1 LFYTKQTKQNL
12 FDLFSGLDISKSTSI
27 FSKEGLDQID
37 IILNTRGSNALTPLE
52 TLKQNPEKLWE
63 GSSELSDFEVRK
75 ILTNMGYVHVIRE
88 WYGGFTSDDEVVAV
102 MNQIIAESSVDTR
115 VEYTPRYFQSVIK
128 NQFLSKYQDEL
139 SLGYKKI
146 DFALELAPRFGKT
159 IWAIDLLNTL
169 FVNHNIKVCVIPT
182 YILTAITS
190 FKKEFYTFKGYS
202 SNMVFVTS
210 EDNVQKVISEN
221 YGKKL
226 IVVAMSLH
234 MREHE
239 SKLDVIKAIPSKD
252 KLSIID
258 EADFGAHRIN
268 SQGKIHYLN
277 CGLNI
282 YMTGTA
288 IERVTSP
295 LSNLRDNLIR
305 WSYTDMLMVKEGEH
319 PIQVGLQSI
328 KESKDSVKDIVVPQ
342 FMRLSLGGVVDKFD
356 RVSPEF
362 RTDWNKLFSDVDKA
376 KPVLTNILKSLF
388 GEYNGELEYLVD
400 IDTSEISSKEVTM
413 IFANTPNKT
422 QQNKLC
428 KLVQA
433 CLGPQYIVVLIN
445 GDETSNREAEEMAKG
460 IIERAKREGKK
471 VVFIS
476 KDMGSRS
483 FSVSEIDTVMLMF
496 DRGSYATISQ
506 KVSRVLTPG
515 KTYGGDKKV
524 YGNVISLS
532 LDPNREQ
539 VNPIDEY
546 LIYESEKVQVNELSD
561 GIHRVLRSV
570 NIFVNEKGMMEP
582 IVSDEYADKLIGS
595 SALIRVGMETVK
607 VDSVINDVELVKLLT
622 GVEVNNQNE
631 EERIEGI
638 DSSKVVRTDEEKI
651 KEEKKNQKVI
661 EDLRQKLKEV
671 LSNIVENI
679 VEISEIN
686 NCESDNI
693 ITTLEMIDEKG
704 YCEEV
709 VFEVGLDCQ
718 TVKKIILTGAL
729 SEKLLNT
736 IITSYNKEENIVS
749 L

>member
-1 LFYTKQTKQNL
+1 MGLFYYICGMNRLYSYTTQIERIRGRYKFGQSTK
-12 FDLFSGLDISKSTSI
+12 DADVRI
-27 FSKEGLDQID
+27 KEQVKTGM
-37 IILNTRGSNALTPLE
+37 SE
-52 TLKQNPEKLWE
+52 NPEKVFE
-63 GSSELSDFEVRK
+63 GVS
-75 ILTNMGYVHVIRE
+75 ILTDHQVHSILKRKGYVNIERE

-102 MNQIIAESSVDTR
+102 MNQIIAESSQDTR
-115 VEYTPRYFQSVIK
+115 VEYSPRYFQSIVK
-128 NQFLSKYQDEL
+128 NQFLSKYQNEL
-139 SLGYKKI
+139 RLGYTKI

-190 FKKEFYTFKGYS
+190 FKKEFYTFKEYS
-202 SNMVFVTS
+202 SNMVFITS
-210 EDNVQKVISEN
+210 DDDVQKVITEN

-226 IVVAMSLH
+226 VVVAMSLH

-239 SKLDVIKAIPSKD
+239 SKLDVIKVIPTKD
-252 KLSIID
+252 KVSIID
-258 EADFGAHRIN
+258 EADFGAHRMN
-268 SQGKIHYLN
+268 SQGKIDYLN

-288 IERVTSP
+288 IERVASP

-305 WSYTDMLMVKEGEH
+305 WSYTDMLMVKKGEH
-319 PIQVGLQSI
+319 PVQVGLKSI
-328 KESKDSVKDIVVPQ
+328 EESKNSVKDIVVPQ
-342 FMRLSLGGVVDKFD
+342 FMRLSLGGVVDNFYS
-356 RVSPEF
+356 VEPEY
-362 RTDWNKLFSDVDKA
+362 RTDWNKLFADVDKA
-376 KPVLTNILKSLF
+376 KPVLSNLVKSLF
-388 GEYNGELEYLVD
+388 GEYNGRATYLVD
-400 IDTSEISSKEVTM
+400 LNTSEICSKDVTM
-413 IFANTPNKT
+413 IFAGTPDKK
-422 QQNKLC
+422 QQKKFH
-428 KLVQA
+428 KLVQDN
-433 CLGPQYIVVLIN
+433 LGPQYIVELIN
-445 GDETSNREAEEMAKG
+445 GDETSNREVEEKAKG
-460 IIERAKREGKK
+460 VVARAQREGKK
-471 VVFIS
+471 VIFIS

-524 YGNVISLS
+524 CGNVISLS

-546 LIYESEKVQVNELSD
+546 LVYEGEKVQVNELSD

-570 NIFVNEKGMMEP
+570 NIFVNERGMMEP
-582 IVSDEYADKLIGS
+582 IISDEYANKLISS

-607 VDSVINDVELVKLLT
+607 VDSVINDSELVKLLT
-622 GVEVNNQNE
+622 GIEVNNQTE
-631 EERIEGI
+631 EEKIEGI
-638 DSSKVVRTDEEKI
+638 DSSKVVRTHEEKT
-651 KEEKKNQKVI
+651 KEKNNHKVI

-693 ITTLEMIDEKG
+693 ITTLDMIDEKG

-718 TVKKIILTGAL
+718 IVKKIILTGAL

-736 IITSYNKEENIVS
+736 IITSYNKEENTIS

>member
-1 LFYTKQTKQNL
+1 MNTLYTHTTPTDRQKGNYKFGQTNRTA
-12 FDLFSGLDISKSTSI
+12 DARI
-27 FSKEGLDQID
+27 KEQAR
-37 IILNTRGSNALTPLE
+37 TAMSE
-52 TLKQNPEKLWE
+52 NPEKVWE
-63 GSSELSDFEVRK
+63 GVSELSDHNIHK
-75 ILTNMGYVHVIRE
+75 LLGKLGYVHIIRE
-88 WYGGFTSDDEVVAV
+88 WFGGFESDDEVIAV
-102 MNQIIAESSVDTR
+102 MNKIISESLQDTR
-115 VEYTPRYFQSVIK
+115 IEYSPRYFQSVIK
-128 NQFLSKYQDEL
+128 NQILSKYQDEL
-139 SLGYKKI
+139 RMGYDKI

-159 IWAIDLLNTL
+159 IWAIDLLSTL
-169 FVNHNIKVCVIPT
+169 YRKHGIKICVIPC
-182 YILTAITS
+182 YVHTAMAS
-190 FKKEFYTFKGYS
+190 FEKEFYTFKGYS
-202 SNMVFVTS
+202 SEMVFVTPK
-210 EDNVQKVISEN
+210 DDIKKVIDEN

-226 IVVAMSLH
+226 IIMTLSLQIT
-234 MREHE
+234 EHE
-239 SKLDVIKAIPSKD
+239 SKLEIIKSLPKQD
-252 KLSIID
+252 KVSIID
-258 EADFGAHRIN
+258 EADFGAHRMN
-268 SQGKIHYLN
+268 SQEKIDYLN

-288 IERVTSP
+288 IERVVSP
-295 LSNLRDNLIR
+295 LSNLRDNIIR

-319 PIQVGLQSI
+319 PIQTGLNSLD
-328 KESKDSVKDIVVPQ
+328 ESKGSVKDIVVPQ
-342 FMRLSLGGVVDKFD
+342 FMRLSLGGVVDKFN

-376 KPVLTNILKSLF
+376 KPVLTNVFKSLF
-388 GEYNGELEYLVD
+388 GEYSGELEYLVN

-428 KLVQA
+428 KLIQA
-433 CLGPQYIVVLIN
+433 CLGPQYMVVLIN

-460 IIERAKREGKK
+460 VVARAQKEGKK

-515 KTYGGDKKV
+515 KTYGGEKKV

-546 LIYESEKVQVNELSD
+546 LVYEGEKVQVNELSD

-570 NIFVNEKGMMEP
+570 NIFVNDKGMMEP
-582 IVSDEYADKLIGS
+582 IVSDEYADKLISS

-607 VDSVINDVELVKLLT
+607 VDSVINDLELVKLLT
-622 GVEVNNQNE
+622 GVEVNNQTE
-631 EERIEGI
+631 EEKIEGI

-661 EDLRQKLKEV
+661 EDLHQKLKEV
-671 LSNIVENI
+671 LSNIVQNI

-686 NCESDNI
+686 DCESDNI
-693 ITTLEMIDEKG
+693 ITTLDMINEKG

-736 IITSYNKEENIVS
+736 IITSYNKEENTVS

>member
-1 LFYTKQTKQNL
+1 
-12 FDLFSGLDISKSTSI
+12 
-27 FSKEGLDQID
+27 
-37 IILNTRGSNALTPLE
+37 
-52 TLKQNPEKLWE
+52 
-63 GSSELSDFEVRK
+63 
-75 ILTNMGYVHVIRE
+75 
-88 WYGGFTSDDEVVAV
+88 
-102 MNQIIAESSVDTR
+102 
-115 VEYTPRYFQSVIK
+115 
-128 NQFLSKYQDEL
+128 
-139 SLGYKKI
+139 
-146 DFALELAPRFGKT
+146 
-159 IWAIDLLNTL
+159 
-169 FVNHNIKVCVIPT
+169 
-182 YILTAITS
+182 
-190 FKKEFYTFKGYS
+190 
-202 SNMVFVTS
+202 
-210 EDNVQKVISEN
+210 
-221 YGKKL
+221 
-226 IVVAMSLH
+226 
-234 MREHE
+234 
-239 SKLDVIKAIPSKD
+239 
-252 KLSIID
+252 
-258 EADFGAHRIN
+258 
-268 SQGKIHYLN
+268 
-277 CGLNI
+277 
-282 YMTGTA
+282 
-288 IERVTSP
+288 
-295 LSNLRDNLIR
+295 
-305 WSYTDMLMVKEGEH
+305 
-319 PIQVGLQSI
+319 
-328 KESKDSVKDIVVPQ
+328 
-342 FMRLSLGGVVDKFD
+342 MRLSLGGVVDKFD

-376 KPVLTNILKSLF
+376 KPVLTNVVKSLF

-400 IDTSEISSKEVTM
+400 IDTSELSSKEVTM

-460 IIERAKREGKK
+460 IVERAKREGKK

-515 KTYGGDKKV
+515 KTYDGDKKV

-546 LIYESEKVQVNELSD
+546 LIYEGEKVQVNELSD

-570 NIFVNEKGMMEP
+570 NIFVNDKGMMEP
-582 IVSDEYADKLIGS
+582 IVSDEYADKLISS
-595 SALIRVGMETVK
+595 SALIRIGMETVK
-607 VDSVINDVELVKLLT
+607 VDSVINDIELVKLLT
-622 GVEVNNQNE
+622 GVEVNNQTE

-671 LSNIVENI
+671 LSNVVENI

-686 NCESDNI
+686 NCESNNI

-736 IITSYNKEENIVS
+736 IITSYNKEENTVS

>member
-1 LFYTKQTKQNL
+1 MNTLYAHTTPTERQKGNYKFGQTNRTA
-12 FDLFSGLDISKSTSI
+12 DVRI
-27 FSKEGLDQID
+27 KEQAR
-37 IILNTRGSNALTPLE
+37 TAMSE
-52 TLKQNPEKLWE
+52 NPEKVWE
-63 GSSELSDFEVRK
+63 GTSELSDHDIHK
-75 ILTNMGYVHVIRE
+75 LLTKMGYKWIIRE
-88 WYGGFTSDDEVVAV
+88 WYGGFTSDDEVIAV
-102 MNQIIAESSVDTR
+102 MNKIIAESSQDTR

-128 NQFLSKYQDEL
+128 NQFLIKYQDEL
-139 SLGYKKI
+139 RLGYDKI

-169 FVNHNIKVCVIPT
+169 FIEHNIKLCVIPT
-182 YILTAITS
+182 YVLTAITS

-202 SNMVFVTS
+202 SNIVFVTS
-210 EDNVQKVISEN
+210 EDDIQSVINEN

-239 SKLDVIKAIPSKD
+239 SKLEIIKSLSSCD
-252 KLSIID
+252 KVSIID
-258 EADFGAHRIN
+258 EADFGAHRMN
-268 SQGKIHYLN
+268 SQGKIDYLN
-277 CGLNI
+277 CRLNI

-288 IERVTSP
+288 IERVASP
-295 LSNLRDNLIR
+295 LSNLRDNIIR
-305 WSYTDMLMVKEGEH
+305 WSYSDMLMVKKGEH
-319 PIQVGLQSI
+319 PIQTGIQSLE
-328 KESKDSVKDIVVPQ
+328 ESKNSVKDIVVPQ
-342 FMRLSLGGVVDKFD
+342 FMRLSLGGVVDNFYS
-356 RVSPEF
+356 VEPEY
-362 RTDWNKLFSDVDKA
+362 RTDWNKLFSDVDKS
-376 KPVLTNILKSLF
+376 KPILSNLIKSLF
-388 GEYNGELEYLVD
+388 GEYNGKITYLVD
-400 IDTSEISSKEVTM
+400 LNTTEICPKEVTM
-413 IFANTPNKT
+413 IFAGTPDKK
-422 QQNKLC
+422 QQKKFY
-428 KLVQA
+428 KLVQDN
-433 CLGPQYIVVLIN
+433 LGPQYIVELIN
-445 GDETSNREAEEMAKG
+445 GDETSNREVEEMAKG
-460 IIERAKREGKK
+460 VIARAQREGKK

-546 LIYESEKVQVNELSD
+546 LIYEGEKAQVNELSD

-570 NIFVNEKGMMEP
+570 NIFVNDKGMMEP
-582 IVSDEYADKLIGS
+582 IVSDEYADKLISS
-595 SALIRVGMETVK
+595 SALIRIGMETVK
-607 VDSVINDVELVKLLT
+607 VDLVINDVELVKLLI
-622 GVEVNNQNE
+622 GVEVNNQTE
-631 EERIEGI
+631 EEKLEGI

-651 KEEKKNQKVI
+651 KEEKKNQKVV
-661 EDLRQKLKEV
+661 EDIHQKLNKV

-693 ITTLEMIDEKG
+693 IKTLDMINEKG

-736 IITSYNKEENIVS
+736 IITSYNKEENTVS

>member
-1 LFYTKQTKQNL
+1 MNTLYTHTTPTDRQKGNYKFGQTNRTA
-12 FDLFSGLDISKSTSI
+12 DARI
-27 FSKEGLDQID
+27 KEQSR
-37 IILNTRGSNALTPLE
+37 TAMSE
-52 TLKQNPEKLWE
+52 NPEKVWE
-63 GSSELSDFEVRK
+63 GTSELTDHEVHK
-75 ILTNMGYVHVIRE
+75 KLTKMGYVHVIRE
-88 WYGGFTSDDEVVAV
+88 WYGGFNSDDEVVAV
-102 MNQIIAESSVDTR
+102 MNQIIAESSQDTR

-139 SLGYKKI
+139 RLGYNKI

-169 FVNHNIKVCVIPT
+169 FVEHNIKVCVIPT
-182 YILTAITS
+182 YVLTAITS

-221 YGKKL
+221 YDKKL
-226 IVVAMSLH
+226 IVVVMSLH

-239 SKLDVIKAIPSKD
+239 SKLDVIRAIPSKD
-252 KLSIID
+252 KISIID
-258 EADFGAHRIN
+258 EADFGAHRMN
-268 SQGKIHYLN
+268 SQGKIDYLN

-319 PIQVGLQSI
+319 PIQVGLQSL
-328 KESKDSVKDIVVPQ
+328 KESKNSVKDIVVPQ
-342 FMRLSLGGVVDKFD
+342 FMRLSLGGVVNTFNNIE
-356 RVSPEF
+356 PEY
-362 RTDWNKLFSDVDKA
+362 RTDWNKLFLDVDKA
-376 KPVLTNILKSLF
+376 KPVLSNLIKSLF
-388 GEYNGELEYLVD
+388 GEYNGRLTYLVD
-400 IDTSEISSKEVTM
+400 LNTSEICPKDVTM
-413 IFANTPNKT
+413 IFAGTPDKK
-422 QQNKLC
+422 QQNKFH
-428 KLVQA
+428 KLVQDN
-433 CLGPQYIVVLIN
+433 LGPQYIVELIN
-445 GDETSNREAEEMAKG
+445 GDETSNREVEGKG
-460 IIERAKREGKK
+460 KGVVARAKREGKK
-471 VVFIS
+471 VVFIT

-546 LIYESEKVQVNELSD
+546 LVYEGDKVQVNELSD
-561 GIHRVLRSV
+561 GISRVLRSV
-570 NIFVNEKGMMEP
+570 NIFVNDKGMMEP
-582 IVSDEYADKLIGS
+582 IVSDEYAGKLISS
-595 SALIRVGMETVK
+595 SALIRFGMDTVK
-607 VDSVINDVELVKLLT
+607 VDSVINDNELVKLLI
-622 GVEVNNQNE
+622 GVEVNNQTE
-631 EERIEGI
+631 EEKLEGV

-651 KEEKKNQKVI
+651 KEEKKNQKVV
-661 EDLRQKLKEV
+661 EDIRQKVKEV

-718 TVKKIILTGAL
+718 TVKKIILTDAL

-736 IITSYNKEENIVS
+736 IITSYNKEENTIS
-749 L
+749 F

>member
-1 LFYTKQTKQNL
+1 MKRKIYIYTTKIYGKMGWFKIGETQQLVKDRVKQQDGTSNPEP
-12 FDLFSGLDISKSTSI
+12 LDIVYEVESVLSDKEIHKILESKGYERTREDVSREW
-27 FSKEGLDQID
+27 F
-37 IILNTRGSNALTPLE
+37 IINDGG
-52 TLKQNPEKLWE
+52 NPELYVE
-63 GSSELSDFEVRK
+63 QLINLINVIISESE
-75 ILTNMGYVHVIRE
+75 
-88 WYGGFTSDDEVVAV
+88 
-102 MNQIIAESSVDTR
+102 VDTR
-115 VEYTPRYFQSVIK
+115 QEYIPRYFQSVIK
-128 NQFLSKYQDEL
+128 NKFLSKYQDEL
-139 SLGYKKI
+139 RLGYKKI

-169 FVNHNIKVCVIPT
+169 YVEHGIKLCVIPC
-182 YILTAITS
+182 YVHTAITS
-190 FKKEFYTFKGYS
+190 FKKEFYSFKGYS

-210 EDNVQKVISEN
+210 EDNIQKVINEN
-221 YGKKL
+221 YGEKL
-226 IVVAMSLH
+226 IIVAMSLQI
-234 MREHE
+234 REHE

-252 KLSIID
+252 KVSIID
-258 EADFGAHRIN
+258 EADFGAHRMN
-268 SQGKIHYLN
+268 SQEKIDYLN

-288 IERVTSP
+288 IERVALP

-319 PIQVGLQSI
+319 PIQIGLQSL

-342 FMRLSLGGVVDKFD
+342 FMRLSLGGVVNTFNNIE
-356 RVSPEF
+356 PEYK
-362 RTDWNKLFSDVDKA
+362 TDWSKLFSDVDKS
-376 KPVLTNILKSLF
+376 KPVLSNLIKSLF
-388 GEYNGELEYLVD
+388 GEYNGRLTYLVD
-400 IDTSEISSKEVTM
+400 LNTSEISPKDVTM
-413 IFANTPNKT
+413 IFASTPDKK
-422 QQNKLC
+422 QQK
-428 KLVQA
+428 KFHKMVQDN
-433 CLGPQYIVVLIN
+433 LGPQYIVELIN
-445 GDETSNREAEEMAKG
+445 GDETSNREVEEKTKG
-460 IIERAKREGKK
+460 VVARAQREGKK
-471 VVFIS
+471 VVLIS

-496 DRGSYATISQ
+496 DRGSYATIGQ

-515 KTYGGDKKV
+515 KTYGGNKKV

-546 LIYESEKVQVNELSD
+546 LVYEGEKVQVNELSD

-582 IVSDEYADKLIGS
+582 IVSDEYADKLIS
-595 SALIRVGMETVK
+595 SSTLIRVGMETVK

-622 GVEVNNQNE
+622 GVEVNNQTE

-638 DSSKVVRTDEEKI
+638 DSSKVVRTDEEKV

-671 LSNIVENI
+671 LSNVVENI

-686 NCESDNI
+686 NCESNNI

-704 YCEEV
+704 YCEEI

-718 TVKKIILTGAL
+718 TIKKIILNGAL

-736 IITSYNKEENIVS
+736 IITSYNKEENLIS

>member
-1 LFYTKQTKQNL
+1 MNTLYVHTTTTERRKGNYKFGQTSRTA
-12 FDLFSGLDISKSTSI
+12 DVRI
-27 FSKEGLDQID
+27 KEQARTAMSED
-37 IILNTRGSNALTPLE
+37 
-52 TLKQNPEKLWE
+52 PEKVWE
-63 GSSELSDFEVRK
+63 GISELTDHDIHKKLVK
-75 ILTNMGYVHVIRE
+75 LGYKHILRE
-88 WYGGFTSDDEVVAV
+88 WYGGFTSDDEVIAV
-102 MNQIIAESSVDTR
+102 MNQIISESLQDTR

-128 NQFLSKYQDEL
+128 NRFLTKYQDEL
-139 SLGYKKI
+139 SLGYSKI

-159 IWAIDLLNTL
+159 IWAIDLLNDL
-169 FVNHNIKVCVIPT
+169 FLKHNIKLCVIPS
-182 YILTAITS
+182 YVLTAITS
-190 FKKEFYTFKGYS
+190 FKKEFYSFKGYS
-202 SNMVFVTS
+202 SNIIFITS
-210 EDNVQKVISEN
+210 DDDIQSVINKN

-226 IVVAMSLH
+226 IVVVMSLH
-234 MREHE
+234 IREHE
-239 SKLDVIKAIPSKD
+239 SKLEIIKSLSSSD
-252 KLSIID
+252 KVSIID
-258 EADFGAHRIN
+258 EADFGAHRMN
-268 SQGKIHYLN
+268 SQGKIDYLN

-288 IERVTSP
+288 IERVASP
-295 LSNLRDNLIR
+295 LLNLRDNIIR
-305 WSYTDMLMVKEGEH
+305 WSYSDMLMVKKGEH
-319 PIQVGLQSI
+319 PTQTGLQYLE
-328 KESKDSVKDIVVPQ
+328 ESKSSVKDIVLPQ
-342 FMRLSLGGVVDKFD
+342 FMRLSLGGVVNNFYSVD
-356 RVSPEF
+356 PEY

-376 KPVLTNILKSLF
+376 KPILSNLIKSLF
-388 GEYNGELEYLVD
+388 GEYNGKLTYLVD
-400 IDTSEISSKEVTM
+400 LNTSEISSKDVTM
-413 IFANTPNKT
+413 IFAGTPDKK
-422 QQNKLC
+422 QQKKFH
-428 KLVQA
+428 KLVQDN
-433 CLGPQYIVVLIN
+433 LGPQYMVELVN
-445 GDETSNREAEEMAKG
+445 GDETSNREVEDMAKS
-460 IIERAKREGKK
+460 IIERAKKEGKK

-515 KTYGGDKKV
+515 KTYGGNKKV

-546 LIYESEKVQVNELSD
+546 LVYEGEKVQVNELSD

-570 NIFVNEKGMMEP
+570 NIFVNDKGMMEP
-582 IVSDEYADKLIGS
+582 IVSDEYADRLIGS

-607 VDSVINDVELVKLLT
+607 VDSVINNVELVKLLT
-622 GVEVNNQNE
+622 GVEVNNQTE
-631 EERIEGI
+631 EEKIEGI
-638 DSSKVVRTDEEKI
+638 DSSKVVRTDEEKV
-651 KEEKKNQKVI
+651 KEEKKNQKVV

-671 LSNIVENI
+671 LSNIVQNI

-709 VFEVGLDCQ
+709 VLEVGLDCQ

-736 IITSYNKEENIVS
+736 IITSYNKVENTIS

>member
-1 LFYTKQTKQNL
+1 MNTLYSYTTQIERIRGRYKFGQSTKDADVRIKQQVKTGM
-12 FDLFSGLDISKSTSI
+12 S
-27 FSKEGLDQID
+27 E
-37 IILNTRGSNALTPLE
+37 
-52 TLKQNPEKLWE
+52 NPEKVFE
-63 GSSELSDFEVRK
+63 GLSVLTDHQVHA
-75 ILTNMGYVHVIRE
+75 ILKRRGYVNIERE

-102 MNQIIAESSVDTR
+102 MNQIIAESSQDTR
-115 VEYTPRYFQSVIK
+115 VEYSPRYFQSLIK

-139 SLGYKKI
+139 RLGYTKI

-159 IWAIDLLNTL
+159 IWAIDLLNSL
-169 FVNHNIKVCVIPT
+169 FLDHNIKVCVIPT

-210 EDNVQKVISEN
+210 DDDVQKVITEN

-226 IVVAMSLH
+226 VVVAMSLH

-239 SKLDVIKAIPSKD
+239 SKLDVVKSIPSKD
-252 KLSIID
+252 KVSIID

-268 SQGKIHYLN
+268 SQGKIDYLN

-288 IERVTSP
+288 IERVASP

-305 WSYTDMLMVKEGEH
+305 WSYTDMLMVKKGEH
-319 PIQVGLQSI
+319 PIQVGLNSI
-328 KESKDSVKDIVVPQ
+328 EESKNSVKDIVVPQ
-342 FMRLSLGGVVDKFD
+342 FMRLSLGGVVDNFYS
-356 RVSPEF
+356 VEPEY
-362 RTDWNKLFSDVDKA
+362 RTDWNKLFADVDKA
-376 KPVLTNILKSLF
+376 KPVLSNLVKSLF
-388 GEYNGELEYLVD
+388 GEYNGRATYLVD
-400 IDTSEISSKEVTM
+400 LNTSEICPKDVTM
-413 IFANTPNKT
+413 IFAGTPDKK
-422 QQNKLC
+422 QQNKFH
-428 KLVQA
+428 KLVQDN
-433 CLGPQYIVVLIN
+433 LGPQYIVELIN
-445 GDETSNREAEEMAKG
+445 GDETSNREAEEKAKG
-460 IIERAKREGKK
+460 VVARAQREGKK

-546 LIYESEKVQVNELSD
+546 LVYEGEKVLVNELSD

-570 NIFVNEKGMMEP
+570 NIFVNDKGMMEP
-582 IVSDEYADKLIGS
+582 IISDEYADKLISS
-595 SALIRVGMETVK
+595 SALIRVGMDTVK
-607 VDSVINDVELVKLLT
+607 VDSVINDSELVKLLT
-622 GVEVNNQNE
+622 GVEVNNQTE
-631 EERIEGI
+631 EEKLDGI
-638 DSSKVVRTDEEKI
+638 DSSKVIRADEEKD

-661 EDLRQKLKEV
+661 EDIRKILKEV

-693 ITTLEMIDEKG
+693 VTTLDMIEEKG

-709 VFEVGLDCQ
+709 VFEVGVDCQ
-718 TVKKIILTGAL
+718 TVKKVILLGAL

-736 IITSYNKEENIVS
+736 IITSYNKEENSIS

>member
-1 LFYTKQTKQNL
+1 MNTLYTHTTPTDRQKGNYKFGQTNRTA
-12 FDLFSGLDISKSTSI
+12 DARI
-27 FSKEGLDQID
+27 KEQAR
-37 IILNTRGSNALTPLE
+37 TAMSE
-52 TLKQNPEKLWE
+52 NPEKVWE
-63 GSSELSDFEVRK
+63 GLSELTDHEVHRK
-75 ILTNMGYVHVIRE
+75 LTKMGYKHIIRE

-102 MNQIIAESSVDTR
+102 MNQIISESSIDTR

-128 NQFLSKYQDEL
+128 NQFLKKYQDEL
-139 SLGYKKI
+139 QLGYKKI

-169 FVNHNIKVCVIPT
+169 FVDHNIKVCVMPT

-202 SNMVFVTS
+202 SNMIFVTS
-210 EDNVQKVISEN
+210 EDNLQKVISES

-226 IVVAMSLH
+226 VVVAMSLH

-239 SKLDVIKAIPSKD
+239 SKLDVIKAIPSND
-252 KLSIID
+252 KVSIID
-258 EADFGAHRIN
+258 EADFGAHRMN
-268 SQGKIHYLN
+268 SQGKIDYLN

-319 PIQVGLQSI
+319 PIQIGLKSL
-328 KESKDSVKDIVVPQ
+328 KESKGSVKDIVVPQ
-342 FMRLSLGGVVDKFD
+342 FMRLSLGGVVNTFNNIE
-356 RVSPEF
+356 PEY
-362 RTDWNKLFSDVDKA
+362 RTDWNKLLADVDKA
-376 KPVLTNILKSLF
+376 KPVLSNLIKSLF
-388 GEYNGELEYLVD
+388 GEYNGRLPYLVD
-400 IDTSEISSKEVTM
+400 LNTSEICPKDVTM
-413 IFANTPNKT
+413 IFAGTPDKK
-422 QQNKLC
+422 QQKKFH
-428 KLVQA
+428 KLVQDN
-433 CLGPQYIVVLIN
+433 LGPQYIVELIN
-445 GDETSNREAEEMAKG
+445 GDETSNREAEEKAKG
-460 IIERAKREGKK
+460 VVARAQREGKK
-471 VVFIS
+471 VVLIS

-546 LIYESEKVQVNELSD
+546 LVYEGEKVQVSELSD

-570 NIFVNEKGMMEP
+570 NIFVNDKGMMEP
-582 IVSDEYADKLIGS
+582 IVSDEYADKLIS
-595 SALIRVGMETVK
+595 SSTLIRVGMETVK
-607 VDSVINDVELVKLLT
+607 VDSVINDVEIVKLLT
-622 GVEVNNQNE
+622 GVEINNQTE

-651 KEEKKNQKVI
+651 KEEKKNKKVV
-661 EDLRQKLKEV
+661 EDLNQKLKRA

-693 ITTLEMIDEKG
+693 ITTLDMINEKG

-709 VFEVGLDCQ
+709 VFEVGLDCL

-729 SEKLLNT
+729 PEKLLNT
-736 IITSYNKEENIVS
+736 IITSYNKEENTLS

>member
-1 LFYTKQTKQNL
+1 MNTLYVHTTPTDRQKGNYKFGQTMRTA
-12 FDLFSGLDISKSTSI
+12 DGRI
-27 FSKEGLDQID
+27 KEQAR
-37 IILNTRGSNALTPLE
+37 TAMSE
-52 TLKQNPEKLWE
+52 NPEKVWE
-63 GSSELSDFEVRK
+63 GTSELSDHDIHRL
-75 ILTNMGYVHVIRE
+75 LTKMGYVHVIRE

-102 MNQIIAESSVDTR
+102 MNKIISESSQDTR
-115 VEYTPRYFQSVIK
+115 VEYSPRYFQTVIK
-128 NQFLSKYQDEL
+128 DQFLTKYQSEL
-139 SLGYKKI
+139 DLGYGKI

-159 IWAIDLLNTL
+159 IWAIDLLDTL
-169 FVNHNIKVCVIPT
+169 FKTKGIKMCVIPT
-182 YILTAITS
+182 YVLTAITS

-202 SNMVFVTS
+202 SDIVLVTPEDDMVS
-210 EDNVQKVISEN
+210 IISEN

-234 MREHE
+234 MREYE
-239 SKLDVIKAIPSKD
+239 SKLDILKSLPRKD
-252 KLSIID
+252 KASIID
-258 EADFGAHRIN
+258 EADFGAHRMN
-268 SQGKIHYLN
+268 SQGKIDYLN

-288 IERVTSP
+288 IERVASP
-295 LSNLRDNLIR
+295 LSNLRDNIIR

-319 PIQVGLQSI
+319 PIQTGLNSLD
-328 KESKDSVKDIVVPQ
+328 ESKGSVKDIVVPQ
-342 FMRLSLGGVVDKFD
+342 FMRLSLGGIVNTFNNIE
-356 RVSPEF
+356 PEY

-376 KPVLTNILKSLF
+376 KPVLSNLVKSLF
-388 GEYNGELEYLVD
+388 GEYNGRITYLVD
-400 IDTSEISSKEVTM
+400 LNTSEICPKDVTM
-413 IFANTPNKT
+413 IFAGTPDKK
-422 QQNKLC
+422 QQKKFH
-428 KLVQA
+428 KLVQDN
-433 CLGPQYIVVLIN
+433 LGTQYIVELIN
-445 GDETSNREAEEMAKG
+445 GDETSNREAEEKAKG
-460 IIERAKREGKK
+460 IVARAQREGKK

-515 KTYGGDKKV
+515 KTYGGEKKV

-570 NIFVNEKGMMEP
+570 NIFVNDKGMMEP
-582 IVSDEYADKLIGS
+582 IVSDEYADKLISS

-622 GVEVNNQNE
+622 GVEINNQTE
-631 EERIEGI
+631 EERVEGI
-638 DSSKVVRTDEEKI
+638 DSSKIVRTDEEKV
-651 KEEKKNQKVI
+651 KEEKKNQKVV

-693 ITTLEMIDEKG
+693 ITTLDMIDEKG

-736 IITSYNKEENIVS
+736 IITSYNKEENTVY

>member
-1 LFYTKQTKQNL
+1 MNTLYTHTTPTDRQKGNYKFGQTNRTA
-12 FDLFSGLDISKSTSI
+12 DVRI
-27 FSKEGLDQID
+27 KEQAR
-37 IILNTRGSNALTPLE
+37 TAMSE
-52 TLKQNPEKLWE
+52 NPEKVWE
-63 GSSELSDFEVRK
+63 GISQLSDHDVHK
-75 ILTNMGYVHVIRE
+75 KLIKLGYKHIVRE
-88 WYGGFTSDDEVVAV
+88 WYGGFTSDNEVIVV
-102 MNQIIAESSVDTR
+102 MNKIIAESSQDTR

-128 NQFLSKYQDEL
+128 NQFLTKYQNEVRLRYD
-139 SLGYKKI
+139 KI

-169 FVNHNIKVCVIPT
+169 FIEHNIKLCVIPT
-182 YILTAITS
+182 YVLTAITS

-202 SNMVFVTS
+202 SNIVFVTS
-210 EDNVQKVISEN
+210 EDDIQSVIDEN

-239 SKLDVIKAIPSKD
+239 SKLEIIKSLSSCD
-252 KLSIID
+252 KVSIID
-258 EADFGAHRIN
+258 EADFGAHRMN
-268 SQGKIHYLN
+268 SQEKIDYLN
-277 CGLNI
+277 CRLNI

-288 IERVTSP
+288 IERVASP
-295 LSNLRDNLIR
+295 LSNLRDNIIR
-305 WSYTDMLMVKEGEH
+305 WSYSDMLMVKKGEH
-319 PIQVGLQSI
+319 PTQTGIESLE
-328 KESKDSVKDIVVPQ
+328 ESKSSVKDIVVPQ

-376 KPVLTNILKSLF
+376 KPVLSSVVKSLF

-428 KLVQA
+428 KLIQA
-433 CLGPQYIVVLIN
+433 CLGLQYIVVLIN

-460 IIERAKREGKK
+460 VVARAQREGKK

-483 FSVSEIDTVMLMF
+483 FSVSEIDTVILMF

-515 KTYGGDKKV
+515 KTYGGEKKV
-524 YGNVISLS
+524 YGNIISLS

-546 LIYESEKVQVNELSD
+546 LVYEGEKVQVNELSD

-570 NIFVNEKGMMEP
+570 NIFVNDKGIMEP
-582 IVSDEYADKLIGS
+582 IVSDEYADKLISS

-607 VDSVINDVELVKLLT
+607 VDSVINDSELVKLLT
-622 GVEVNNQNE
+622 GVEVNNQTE
-631 EERIEGI
+631 EEKIEGI
-638 DSSKVVRTDEEKI
+638 DSSKVIRTDEEKI

-736 IITSYNKEENIVS
+736 IITSYNKEENTVS

>member
-1 LFYTKQTKQNL
+1 
-12 FDLFSGLDISKSTSI
+12 
-27 FSKEGLDQID
+27 
-37 IILNTRGSNALTPLE
+37 
-52 TLKQNPEKLWE
+52 
-63 GSSELSDFEVRK
+63 
-75 ILTNMGYVHVIRE
+75 
-88 WYGGFTSDDEVVAV
+88 VVAV
-102 MNQIIAESSVDTR
+102 MNKIISESSQDTR

-139 SLGYKKI
+139 SLGYNKI

-159 IWAIDLLNTL
+159 IWAIDILNTL
-169 FVNHNIKVCVIPT
+169 HIEHGIKLCVIPC
-182 YILTAITS
+182 YVHTAIAS

-210 EDNVQKVISEN
+210 EDNIQKVISEN

-226 IVVAMSLH
+226 IVVAMSLQ

-252 KLSIID
+252 KVSIID
-258 EADFGAHRIN
+258 EADFGAHRMN
-268 SQGKIHYLN
+268 SQGKIDYLN

-288 IERVTSP
+288 IERVASP

-319 PIQVGLQSI
+319 PIQGGLQSLE
-328 KESKDSVKDIVVPQ
+328 ESKNSVKDIVVPQ

-515 KTYGGDKKV
+515 KTYSGEKKV

-546 LIYESEKVQVNELSD
+546 LVYEGEKVQVRELSD

-570 NIFVNEKGMMEP
+570 NIFVNDKGMMVP
-582 IVSDEYADKLIGS
+582 IVSDEYANKLISS

-607 VDSVINDVELVKLLT
+607 VDSVINDSELVKLLT
-622 GVEVNNQNE
+622 GVEVNNQTE
-631 EERIEGI
+631 EEKIEGI

-704 YCEEV
+704 HCEEV
-709 VFEVGLDCQ
+709 AFEVGLDCQ

-736 IITSYNKEENIVS
+736 IITSYNKEENTVS

>member
-1 LFYTKQTKQNL
+1 MCDLYVYTTPTDRQKGNYKFGQTRRTAN
-12 FDLFSGLDISKSTSI
+12 GRI
-27 FSKEGLDQID
+27 KEQAR
-37 IILNTRGSNALTPLE
+37 TAMSE
-52 TLKQNPEKLWE
+52 NPEKVWE
-63 GSSELSDFEVRK
+63 GTSEYRDTDVHEL
-75 ILTNMGYVHVIRE
+75 LTKMGYVKVIRE

-102 MNQIIAESSVDTR
+102 MNKIISESSKDTR
-115 VEYTPRYFQSVIK
+115 VGYIPRYFQKVIK
-128 NQFLSKYQDEL
+128 DQFLIKYKNEL
-139 SLGYKKI
+139 SLGYRKI
-146 DFALELAPRFGKT
+146 DFTLELAPRFGKT
-159 IWAIDLLNTL
+159 IWAIDLLDTL
-169 FVNHNIKVCVIPT
+169 FKKHGIKMCVIPT
-182 YILTAITS
+182 YVLTAITS
-190 FKKEFYTFKGYS
+190 FKKELYAFKGYS
-202 SNMVFVTS
+202 SNMVLVTP
-210 EDNVQKVISEN
+210 EDDMESIISEN
-221 YGKKL
+221 YGEKL
-226 IVVAMSLH
+226 IVVVMSLH
-234 MREHE
+234 MRDHE
-239 SKLDVIKAIPSKD
+239 SKLDLIKSLPRKD
-252 KLSIID
+252 KVSIID
-258 EADFGAHRIN
+258 EADFGAHRMN
-268 SQGKIHYLN
+268 SQGKIDYLN

-288 IERVTSP
+288 IEKVASP
-295 LSNLRDNLIR
+295 LSNLRDNIIR
-305 WSYTDMLMVKEGEH
+305 WSYTDMLMVKKGEH
-319 PIQVGLQSI
+319 PIQDGLQSL

-342 FMRLSLGGVVDKFD
+342 FMRLSLGGVVNTFNNIE
-356 RVSPEF
+356 PEY

-376 KPVLTNILKSLF
+376 KPILSNLIKSLF
-388 GEYNGELEYLVD
+388 GEYSGRLTYLVD
-400 IDTSEISSKEVTM
+400 LNTSEICPKDVTM
-413 IFANTPNKT
+413 IFAGTPDKK
-422 QQNKLC
+422 QQKKFH
-428 KLVQA
+428 KLVQDS
-433 CLGPQYIVVLIN
+433 LGPQYIVVLIN
-445 GDETSNREAEEMAKG
+445 GDETSNREVEDKAKG
-460 IIERAKREGKK
+460 IVARAKREGKK

-515 KTYGGDKKV
+515 KTYDGDKKV

-546 LIYESEKVQVNELSD
+546 LIYEGEKVQVNELSD

-582 IVSDEYADKLIGS
+582 IVSDEYADKLISS

-607 VDSVINDVELVKLLT
+607 VDSVINDSELVKLLT
-622 GVEVNNQNE
+622 GVEVNNQTE

-638 DSSKVVRTDEEKI
+638 DSSKVVRTDEEKV
-651 KEEKKNQKVI
+651 KGEEKKNQKVV
-661 EDLRQKLKEV
+661 EDLRKKLKEV

-693 ITTLEMIDEKG
+693 ITTLDMIEEKG

-709 VFEVGLDCQ
+709 VFEVGLNCQ

-736 IITSYNKEENIVS
+736 IITSYNKEENTVS

>member
-1 LFYTKQTKQNL
+1 MNTLYVHTTPTDRQKGNYKFGQTNRTA
-12 FDLFSGLDISKSTSI
+12 DERI
-27 FSKEGLDQID
+27 KEQAR
-37 IILNTRGSNALTPLE
+37 TAMSE
-52 TLKQNPEKLWE
+52 NPEKVWE
-63 GSSELSDFEVRK
+63 GISELTDHDIHKKLVN
-75 ILTNMGYVHVIRE
+75 LGYKHIIRE
-88 WYGGFTSDDEVVAV
+88 WYGGFTSDDDVATV
-102 MNQIIAESSVDTR
+102 MNQVIAESQQDTR
-115 VEYTPRYFQSVIK
+115 VTYVPRYFQSVIK
-128 NQFLSKYQDEL
+128 NQFLSKYEDEL
-139 SLGYKKI
+139 QNNYKKI

-169 FVNHNIKVCVIPT
+169 FLEHNIKLCVIPT
-182 YILTAITS
+182 YVLTAITS
-190 FKKEFYTFKGYS
+190 FKKEFYTFKNYS
-202 SNMVFVTS
+202 SNMIFVTS
-210 EDNVQKVISEN
+210 DEDVSYVIKNN

-226 IVVAMSLH
+226 IVVTISLH

-239 SKLDVIKAIPSKD
+239 SKLEIIKSLPSRD
-252 KLSIID
+252 KVSIID
-258 EADFGAHRIN
+258 EADFGAHRMN
-268 SQGKIHYLN
+268 SQGKIDYLD

-288 IERVTSP
+288 IERVALP
-295 LSNLRDNLIR
+295 LSNLRDNFIR

-319 PIQVGLQSI
+319 PIQGGLKSL
-328 KESKDSVKDIVVPQ
+328 KDSKDSVKDIVVPQ
-342 FMRLSLGGVVDKFD
+342 FMRLSLGGVLNTFNNIE
-356 RVSPEF
+356 PEY

-376 KPVLTNILKSLF
+376 KPVLSNLIKSLF
-388 GEYNGELEYLVD
+388 GEYNGRLTYLVD
-400 IDTSEISSKEVTM
+400 LNTSEICPKDVTM
-413 IFANTPNKT
+413 IFAGTPDKK
-422 QQNKLC
+422 QQNKFH
-428 KLVQA
+428 KLVQDN
-433 CLGPQYIVVLIN
+433 LGPQYIVELIN
-445 GDETSNREAEEMAKG
+445 GDETSNREAEEKAKG
-460 IIERAKREGKK
+460 VVARAQRELKK

-546 LIYESEKVQVNELSD
+546 LVYEGEKIQVSELSD
-561 GIHRVLRSV
+561 GINRVLRSV
-570 NIFVNEKGMMEP
+570 NIFVNDKGMMEP
-582 IVSDEYADKLIGS
+582 IVSDEYADKLISS

-607 VDSVINDVELVKLLT
+607 VDSVINDSELVKILT
-622 GVEVNNQNE
+622 GVEVNNITQE
-631 EERIEGI
+631 EKIEGV
-638 DSSKVVRTDEEKI
+638 DSSKVVRTDEEKV
-651 KEEKKNQKVI
+651 KNEKNNQKVI
-661 EDLRQKLKEV
+661 EDIRQKLKEV

-679 VEISEIN
+679 IEISEIN

-693 ITTLEMIDEKG
+693 ITTLDMINEKG

-709 VFEVGLDCQ
+709 VFEVGVDCQ
-718 TVKKIILTGAL
+718 TVKKIILTGGL

-736 IITSYNKEENIVS
+736 IITSYNKEENTIS

>member
-1 LFYTKQTKQNL
+1 MNTLYVHTTQTDRQKGNYKFGQTMRTA
-12 FDLFSGLDISKSTSI
+12 DSRI
-27 FSKEGLDQID
+27 KEQAR
-37 IILNTRGSNALTPLE
+37 TAMSE
-52 TLKQNPEKLWE
+52 NPEKVWE
-63 GSSELSDFEVRK
+63 STSELTDHDIHKLLIE
-75 ILTNMGYVHVIRE
+75 IGYVHVIRE

-102 MNQIIAESSVDTR
+102 MNKIISESSQDTR
-115 VEYTPRYFQSVIK
+115 VEYSPRFFQKVIK
-128 NQFLSKYQDEL
+128 DQFLTKYQSEL
-139 SLGYKKI
+139 DLGYNKI

-159 IWAIDLLNTL
+159 IWAIDLLDTL
-169 FVNHNIKVCVIPT
+169 FKTKGIKMCVIPT
-182 YILTAITS
+182 YVLTAITS

-202 SNMVFVTS
+202 SNMVLVTP
-210 EDNVQKVISEN
+210 EDDMASIISKN

-226 IVVAMSLH
+226 IVVTMSLH

-239 SKLDVIKAIPSKD
+239 SKLDILKSLPSDEKVT
-252 KLSIID
+252 IID
-258 EADFGAHRIN
+258 EADFGAHRMN
-268 SQGKIHYLN
+268 SQGKIDYLD

-288 IERVTSP
+288 IERVAYP
-295 LSNLRDNLIR
+295 LSNLRDNIIR

-319 PIQVGLQSI
+319 PIQIGLNSLD
-328 KESKDSVKDIVVPQ
+328 ESKSSVKDIVVPQ
-342 FMRLSLGGVVDKFD
+342 FMRLSLRGVIENFNSIQDEYK
-356 RVSPEF
+356 
-362 RTDWNKLFSDVDKA
+362 TDWNKLFSDVDKA
-376 KPVLTNILKSLF
+376 KPILSNLVKSLF
-388 GEYNGELEYLVD
+388 GEYNGKLTYLVD
-400 IDTSEISSKEVTM
+400 LNTSEISPKDVTM
-413 IFANTPNKT
+413 IFAKTPDKK
-422 QQNKLC
+422 QQK
-428 KLVQA
+428 KFSTLVQDS
-433 CLGPQYIVVLIN
+433 LGPQYIVDLVN
-445 GDETSNREAEEMAKG
+445 GDETSNREVEERAKG
-460 IIERAKREGKK
+460 IVARAKREGKK

-515 KTYGGDKKV
+515 KTYRGDKKV

-546 LIYESEKVQVNELSD
+546 LVYEGEKVQVNELSD

-570 NIFVNEKGMMEP
+570 NIFVNDNGMMEP
-582 IVSDEYADKLIGS
+582 IVSDEYDDKLIS
-595 SALIRVGMETVK
+595 SSSLIRVGMETVK
-607 VDSVINDVELVKLLT
+607 VDSVINDVDLVKLLT
-622 GVEVNNQNE
+622 GVEVNNQSN
-631 EERIEGI
+631 EERIEGV
-638 DSSKVVRTDEEKI
+638 DSSKVIRTDEEKV
-651 KEEKKNQKVI
+651 KEDKKNQKVV

-693 ITTLEMIDEKG
+693 ITTLDMIDEKG

-709 VFEVGLDCQ
+709 VYEVGVDCQ

-736 IITSYNKEENIVS
+736 IITSYNKEENLVS

>member
-1 LFYTKQTKQNL
+1 MNTLYVHTTPTDRQKGNYKFGQTMRTA
-12 FDLFSGLDISKSTSI
+12 DGRI
-27 FSKEGLDQID
+27 KEQAR
-37 IILNTRGSNALTPLE
+37 TAMSE
-52 TLKQNPEKLWE
+52 NPEKVWE
-63 GSSELSDFEVRK
+63 GISELSDHNVHK
-75 ILTNMGYVHVIRE
+75 LLTKMGYTHVIRE
-88 WYGGFTSDDEVVAV
+88 WYGGFTSDDEVILV
-102 MNQIIAESSVDTR
+102 MNKIISESSKDTR
-115 VEYTPRYFQSVIK
+115 TEYSPRYFQSIIK
-128 NQFLSKYQDEL
+128 DKFLTKYGSEI

-169 FVNHNIKVCVIPT
+169 FLEYGIKLCVIPS
-182 YILTAITS
+182 YVLNAITS
-190 FKKEFYTFKGYS
+190 FNKEFYTFKGYS
-202 SNMVFVTS
+202 DNMIFITS
-210 EDNVQKVISEN
+210 EDDVKSVIDEN
-221 YGKKL
+221 YGNKL
-226 IVVAMSLH
+226 IIVAMSLH
-234 MREHE
+234 IREHE
-239 SKLDVIKAIPSKD
+239 SKLEVLKSLPSDEKVT
-252 KLSIID
+252 IID
-258 EADFGAHRIN
+258 EADFGAHRMN
-268 SQGKIHYLN
+268 SQGKIDYLD

-288 IERVTSP
+288 IERVAYP
-295 LSNLRDNLIR
+295 LSNLRDNIIR

-319 PIQVGLQSI
+319 PIQIGLNSLD
-328 KESKDSVKDIVVPQ
+328 ESKSSVKDIVVPQ
-342 FMRLSLGGVVDKFD
+342 FMRLSLRGVIENFNSIQDEYK
-356 RVSPEF
+356 
-362 RTDWNKLFSDVDKA
+362 TDWNKLFSDVDKA
-376 KPVLTNILKSLF
+376 KPILSNLVKSLF
-388 GEYNGELEYLVD
+388 GEYNGKLTYLVD
-400 IDTSEISSKEVTM
+400 LNTSEISPKDVTM
-413 IFANTPNKT
+413 IFAGTPDKK
-422 QQNKLC
+422 QQK
-428 KLVQA
+428 KFSTLVQDS
-433 CLGPQYIVVLIN
+433 LGPQYIVDLVN
-445 GDETSNREAEEMAKG
+445 GDETSNREVEERAKG
-460 IIERAKREGKK
+460 IVARAKREGKK

-515 KTYGGDKKV
+515 KTYRGGKKV

-546 LIYESEKVQVNELSD
+546 LVYEGEKVQVNELSD

-570 NIFVNEKGMMEP
+570 NIFVNDNGMMEP
-582 IVSDEYADKLIGS
+582 IVSDEYADKLISS

-607 VDSVINDVELVKLLT
+607 VDSVINDVDLVKLLT
-622 GVEVNNQNE
+622 GVEVNNQSN
-631 EERIEGI
+631 EERIEGV
-638 DSSKVVRTDEEKI
+638 DSSKVIRTDEEKV
-651 KEEKKNQKVI
+651 KEDKKNQKVV

-679 VEISEIN
+679 VEISEID

-693 ITTLEMIDEKG
+693 ITTLDMIDEKG

-709 VFEVGLDCQ
+709 VYEVGVDCQ

-736 IITSYNKEENIVS
+736 IITSYNKEENLVS

>member
-1 LFYTKQTKQNL
+1 MNTLYVHTTPTDRKKGNYKFGQTTRTA
-12 FDLFSGLDISKSTSI
+12 DGRI
-27 FSKEGLDQID
+27 KEQAR
-37 IILNTRGSNALTPLE
+37 TAMSE
-52 TLKQNPEKLWE
+52 NPEKLWE

-75 ILTNMGYVHVIRE
+75 ILTSMGYVHVIRE

-139 SLGYKKI
+139 SLGYNKI

-169 FVNHNIKVCVIPT
+169 FVNHKIKVCVIPT

-210 EDNVQKVISEN
+210 EDNIQKVISEN

-252 KLSIID
+252 KVSIID
-258 EADFGAHRIN
+258 EADFGAHRMN
-268 SQGKIHYLN
+268 SQGKIDYLN

-319 PIQVGLQSI
+319 PIQGGLQSI

-342 FMRLSLGGVVDKFD
+342 FMRLSLGGVVNTFNNIE
-356 RVSPEF
+356 PEY

-376 KPVLTNILKSLF
+376 KPVLSNLIKSLF
-388 GEYNGELEYLVD
+388 GEYNGRLTYLVD
-400 IDTSEISSKEVTM
+400 LNTSEICPKDVTM
-413 IFANTPNKT
+413 IFAGTPDKK
-422 QQNKLC
+422 QQKKFH
-428 KLVQA
+428 KLVQDN
-433 CLGPQYIVVLIN
+433 LGPQYIVVLIN
-445 GDETSNREAEEMAKG
+445 GDETSNREAEEKAKG
-460 IIERAKREGKK
+460 IVARAQREGKK

-546 LIYESEKVQVNELSD
+546 LVYEGEKVQVSELSD

-570 NIFVNEKGMMEP
+570 NIFVNDKGMMEP
-582 IVSDEYADKLIGS
+582 IVSDEYADKLISS

-622 GVEVNNQNE
+622 GVEIDNQTE
-631 EERIEGI
+631 EERIEGV

-651 KEEKKNQKVI
+651 KEEQKNQKVV
-661 EDLRQKLKEV
+661 EDIRQKVKEV

-693 ITTLEMIDEKG
+693 ITTLDMINEKG

-709 VFEVGLDCQ
+709 VLEVGLDCQ
-718 TVKKIILTGAL
+718 TVKKLILTGAL

-736 IITSYNKEENIVS
+736 IITSYNKEENTVS

>member
-1 LFYTKQTKQNL
+1 MKTLYAYTTPTDRQKGNYKFGQTKKTADGRIKPQ
-12 FDLFSGLDISKSTSI
+12 
-27 FSKEGLDQID
+27 
-37 IILNTRGSNALTPLE
+37 ALTAMSE
-52 TLKQNPEKLWE
+52 NPEKHWE

-75 ILTNMGYVHVIRE
+75 ILGSMGYVHVIRE
-88 WYGGFTSDDEVVAV
+88 WYGGFTSDDEVIAV
-102 MNQIIAESSVDTR
+102 MNKIISESTQDTR
-115 VEYTPRYFQSVIK
+115 VEYSPRYFQTVIK
-128 NQFLSKYQDEL
+128 DQFLTKYQSEL
-139 SLGYKKI
+139 DLGYNKI

-159 IWAIDLLNTL
+159 IWAIDLLDTL
-169 FVNHNIKVCVIPT
+169 FKTKGIKMCVIPC
-182 YILTAITS
+182 YVHTAITS

-210 EDNVQKVISEN
+210 EDNIQKVVSEN

-226 IVVAMSLH
+226 IVVAMSLQ

-239 SKLDVIKAIPSKD
+239 SKLDILKSLPRKD
-252 KLSIID
+252 KVSIID
-258 EADFGAHRIN
+258 EADFGAHRMN
-268 SQGKIHYLN
+268 SQGKIDYLN

-288 IERVTSP
+288 IERVASP
-295 LSNLRDNLIR
+295 LSNLRDNIIR

-319 PIQVGLQSI
+319 PIQTGLDSLD
-328 KESKDSVKDIVVPQ
+328 ESKGSVKDIVVPQ

-376 KPVLTNILKSLF
+376 KPVLSSVVKSLF

-428 KLVQA
+428 KLIQS

-460 IIERAKREGKK
+460 VVARAQREGKK

-515 KTYGGDKKV
+515 KTYGGEKKV

-546 LIYESEKVQVNELSD
+546 LVYEGEKVQVNELSD

-570 NIFVNEKGMMEP
+570 NIFVNEKGIMEP
-582 IVSDEYADKLIGS
+582 IVSDEYANKLISS

-622 GVEVNNQNE
+622 GVEVSNETE
-631 EERIEGI
+631 EERVEGI
-638 DSSKVVRTDEEKI
+638 DSSKVVRIDEEKV
-651 KEEKKNQKVI
+651 KEEKKNQKVV

-693 ITTLEMIDEKG
+693 ITTLDMIDEKG
-704 YCEEV
+704 YCQEV
-709 VFEVGLDCQ
+709 VFEVGLNCQ

-736 IITSYNKEENIVS
+736 IITSYNKEENALS

>member
-1 LFYTKQTKQNL
+1 MNTLYAHTTPTERQKGNYKFGQTNRTA
-12 FDLFSGLDISKSTSI
+12 DVRI
-27 FSKEGLDQID
+27 KEQAR
-37 IILNTRGSNALTPLE
+37 TAMSE
-52 TLKQNPEKLWE
+52 NPEKVWE
-63 GSSELSDFEVRK
+63 GTSELSDHDIHK
-75 ILTNMGYVHVIRE
+75 LLTKMGYKWIIRE
-88 WYGGFTSDDEVVAV
+88 WYGGFTSDDEVIAV
-102 MNQIIAESSVDTR
+102 MNKIIAESSQDTR

-128 NQFLSKYQDEL
+128 NQFLMKYQDEL
-139 SLGYKKI
+139 RLGYDKI

-169 FVNHNIKVCVIPT
+169 FVEHNIKLCVIPT
-182 YILTAITS
+182 YVLTAITS

-202 SNMVFVTS
+202 SNIVFVTS
-210 EDNVQKVISEN
+210 EDNIQSVIDEN

-239 SKLDVIKAIPSKD
+239 SKLEIIKSLSSCD
-252 KLSIID
+252 KVSIID
-258 EADFGAHRIN
+258 EADFGAHRMN
-268 SQGKIHYLN
+268 SQGKIDYLN

-288 IERVTSP
+288 IERVASP
-295 LSNLRDNLIR
+295 LSNLRDNIIR
-305 WSYTDMLMVKEGEH
+305 WSYSDMLMVKKGEH
-319 PIQVGLQSI
+319 PIQIGIQSLE
-328 KESKDSVKDIVVPQ
+328 ESKNSVKDIVVPQ
-342 FMRLSLGGVVDKFD
+342 FMRLSLGGVVNNFYSVD
-356 RVSPEF
+356 PEY
-362 RTDWNKLFSDVDKA
+362 RTDWNKLFSDVDKS
-376 KPVLTNILKSLF
+376 KPILSNLIKSLF
-388 GEYNGELEYLVD
+388 GEYNGKLTYLVD
-400 IDTSEISSKEVTM
+400 LNTTEICPKEVTM
-413 IFANTPNKT
+413 IFAGTPDKK
-422 QQNKLC
+422 QQKKFY
-428 KLVQA
+428 KLVQDN
-433 CLGPQYIVVLIN
+433 LGPQYIVELIN
-445 GDETSNREAEEMAKG
+445 GDETSNREVEEMAKG
-460 IIERAKREGKK
+460 VIARAQREGKK

-546 LIYESEKVQVNELSD
+546 LVYEGEKVQVNELSD

-570 NIFVNEKGMMEP
+570 NIFVNDKGMMEP
-582 IVSDEYADKLIGS
+582 IVSDEYADKLISS

-607 VDSVINDVELVKLLT
+607 VDAVINDVELVKLLT
-622 GVEVNNQNE
+622 GVEVNNHTE
-631 EERIEGI
+631 EDKIEGI

-651 KEEKKNQKVI
+651 KEDKKNQKVI
-661 EDLRQKLKEV
+661 EDLYQKLKEV
-671 LSNIVENI
+671 LSNIFENI

-693 ITTLEMIDEKG
+693 ITTLDMIDEKG

-718 TVKKIILTGAL
+718 TVKKIILNGAL

-736 IITSYNKEENIVS
+736 IITSYNKEEKTVS